1 MLDAKGVTQN
11 IRLSAL
17 FFMLNRILENKI
29 QIIEKK
35 KIFIRND
42 NLGWIHLERISIS
55 KLKQLILK
63 CSDGFGMSVSM
74 RKELISMIESSITRD
89 FKSSN
94 NIIQL
99 KNGYFDEGRYY
110 EGIYNTEIPKFF
122 IPHEYNP
129 VYCNLDSIPEFTDFI
144 KHLSS
149 DNEEIFE
156 FILDTIASVFI
167 QSDIFRK
174 KKIHIY

>member
-1 MLDAKGVTQN
+1 MLDAKGVTQD

-74 RKELISMIESSITRD
+74 RKELISMIESFITRD

-94 NIIQL
+94 DIIQL
-99 KNGYFDEGRYY
+99 KNGYFDGGRYY
-110 EGIYNTEIPKFF
+110 EGIYNTEILKYLNSLFSPN
-122 IPHEYNP
+122 I
-129 VYCNLDSIPEFTDFI
+129 
-144 KHLSS
+144 
-149 DNEEIFE
+149 
-156 FILDTIASVFI
+156 ILLIVT
-167 QSDIFRK
+167 
-174 KKIHIY
+174 